1 MHLPQEGHVMS
12 DMTAA
17 TAQRRLEESKK
28 RIESFTEKSAAYMER
43 KRKRDARRRQ
53 ARKEGEAA
61 RWVWCVFGNHRIER
75 HMFVREMFAN
85 AIICME
91 CQFRIVESLESA
103 VEVPAVSKELARIA
117 RIRLV
122 EKQQQNLMRSMV
134 NKRYQAGDGLVYY
147 MRINGRIKI
156 GYTTNLTQRSRTYP
170 PGTEL
175 LAVEPGTRETEAQR
189 HNQFSRSLAQGREWF
204 AESDAIKAH
213 VTALAEAYKVPTHLM
228 YRHSKHEGI
237 KHV

>member
-1 MHLPQEGHVMS
+1 MS
-12 DMTAA
+12 DMTADSA
-17 TAQRRLEESKK
+17 RRRLEQSKALV
-28 RIESFTEKSAAYMER
+28 ESFPKKSAAYVER

-53 ARKEGEAA
+53 ALKESEAA
-61 RWVWCVFGNHRIER
+61 RWVWCTFGNHRIER
-75 HMFVREMFAN
+75 HMFVREVFAN
-85 AIICME
+85 TTICME
-91 CQFRIVESLESA
+91 CQLKIVESLEA
-103 VEVPAVSKELARIA
+103 AIEVPAVSKELARIA

-122 EKQQQNLMRSMV
+122 EKKQQSIMRSMFEQ
-134 NKRYQAGDGLVYY
+134 KHQAGDGLVYY

-213 VTALAEAYKVPTHLM
+213 VAALIEAYKVPTHLM
-228 YRHSKHEGI
+228 HRHSKHEGI